1 MLLCAS
7 LLLGLPLLLLAI
19 YLITILYASVTRD
32 YRVSLD
38 YVRLSCFRL
47 QKRTVFS
54 PLSFFSPVHS
64 SWHFDFTVRVVGG
77 CAIFQPGPSAT
88 PRRLSV
94 LRESVGESRLNNF
107 NIIVHFALVVSVS
120 SARERFSA
128 PLIGRSNNGSNKLL
142 WKADGAKREVGRS
155 LGRMGI
161 IKRKTKSVGRQMW
174 WTAEEMNGIRCE
186 RPRGRKFFF
195 LVKD

>member
-1 MLLCAS
+1 MCVSAARATIATTRYIPYYDSLCVGYTRLPSIS
-7 LLLGLPLLLLAI
+7 L
-19 YLITILYASVTRD
+19 
-32 YRVSLD
+32 

-54 PLSFFSPVHS
+54 PLCFFSLVHA

-77 CAIFQPGPSAT
+77 CAIFQPSAT

-155 LGRMGI
+155 LGRMSI